1 MWREADMLCAGL
13 DIGSLWTKAVIV
25 RSGSVAGW
33 SMIPSIEGSGAARSV
48 LEEALGQAGAG
59 PDDVRA
65 VVATGAGKKEVP
77 FASRQATEV
86 LCAAR
91 GIARL
96 HPGVQGVIDMGGES
110 TRVVKIDEQ
119 GQVLE
124 YALNDKCAAGTG
136 IFLDAMARAMGV
148 EVSDMG
154 PLSQKST
161 REVEITSM
169 CVAFAESEVV
179 SLVHNRTPRED
190 ILRGIH
196 KSIASRVFG
205 MVTRVGLN
213 GSEGPVMVIGGLAQN
228 VGIVACLEEM
238 MKRSL
243 QVPENPR
250 IVVALGAALIAG
262 NADAPGGGG
271 RP

>member
-1 MWREADMLCAGL
+1 MLCAGL
-13 DIGSLWTKAVIV
+13 DIGSLWTKAVV
-25 RSGSVAGW
+25 LRGGSVAGW
-33 SMIPSIEGSGAARSV
+33 SMVPSTEGSGAAQGA
-48 LEEALGQAGAG
+48 LQEALGPTGAG
-59 PDDVRA
+59 LHDLGA
-65 VVATGAGKKEVP
+65 VVATGAGRKEVP
-77 FASRQATEV
+77 FATRQASEV

-96 HPGVQGVIDMGGES
+96 HPGTCGVIDMGGES
-110 TRVVKIDEQ
+110 TRVVKLDEN
-119 GQVLE
+119 GQVNE

-148 EVSDMG
+148 DVADMG

-213 GSEGPVMVIGGLAQN
+213 GSQGRTMVIGGLAQN
-228 VGIVACLEEM
+228 VGIVACLEDM
-238 MKRSL
+238 MKKKL
-243 QVPENPR
+243 EVPENPR
-250 IVVALGAALIAG
+250 IVVALGAALVAED
-262 NADAPGGGG
+262 ASAPGEGG

>member
-1 MWREADMLCAGL
+1 MLVAGL
-13 DIGSLWTKAVIV
+13 DIGSLWTKAVVV
-25 RSGSVAGW
+25 RDGSVAGS
-33 SMIPSIEGSGAARSV
+33 SMVPSVEGAGAA
-48 LEEALGQAGAG
+48 EAALKKALDHAGAAIG
-59 PDDVRA
+59 DVRA

-77 FASRQATEV
+77 FAAQEATEV

-91 GIARL
+91 GIVRL
-96 HPGVQGVIDMGGES
+96 HPGVHGVIDMGGES
-110 TRVVKIDEQ
+110 TRVVKIDER

-179 SLVHNRTPRED
+179 SLVHSRTPRED

-213 GSEGPVMVIGGLAQN
+213 GTQGPVMVIGGLAQN
-228 VGIVACLEEM
+228 VGIVVCLEEL
-238 MKRSL
+238 MKQELR
-243 QVPENPR
+243 VPENPR
-250 IVVALGAALIAG
+250 IIGALGAALIAEG
-262 NADAPGGGG
+262 SALSNHGG

>member
-1 MWREADMLCAGL
+1 
-13 DIGSLWTKAVIV
+13 
-25 RSGSVAGW
+25 
-33 SMIPSIEGSGAARSV
+33 
-48 LEEALGQAGAG
+48 
-59 PDDVRA
+59 
-65 VVATGAGKKEVP
+65 
-77 FASRQATEV
+77 V

-96 HPGVQGVIDMGGES
+96 HPGTCGVIDMGGES
-110 TRVVKIDEQ
+110 TRVVKLDEK

-148 EVSDMG
+148 EVADMG
-154 PLSQKST
+154 PLSRKST
-161 REVEITSM
+161 RDVEITSM

-196 KSIASRVFG
+196 KSIASRVLG

-213 GSEGPVMVIGGLAQN
+213 GSQGRTMVIGGLAQN
-228 VGIVACLEEM
+228 VGIVACLEDM
-238 MKRSL
+238 MKQKL
-243 QVPENPR
+243 EVPENPR
-250 IVVALGAALIAG
+250 IVVALGAALIAEG
-262 NADAPGGGG
+262 ASAPGEGG
-271 RP
+271 RT